1 MAGHQP
7 GQQTSF
13 FDEYKLVPAERRSTG
28 RDALI
33 TARNRVIDGIRL
45 QKATVEKELA
55 GETIE
60 CGFSKWYYVHKG
72 AAFTEVR
79 YGQKS
84 VFMDGTKPQAFRAGT
99 TLGDFPAFYDRL
111 IQAIERGE
119 LDTPIEKVQRA
130 TSASLTR
137 SKEDA

>member
-1 MAGHQP
+1 M
-7 GQQTSF
+7 
-13 FDEYKLVPAERRSTG
+13 
-28 RDALI
+28 
-33 TARNRVIDGIRL
+33 IDGIRL

-55 GETIE
+55 GETIEGTSFTNSKGKTIE

-130 TSASLTR
+130 TSESLTR